1 MDPRTYELLSARV
14 ANPFDTA
21 RPPVAQTY
29 ELLGA
34 NLTNPF
40 DANEPQAAQA
50 QEPSTGEFLDPVYPR
65 GWTANQPP
73 VAIRIPAEY
82 NPNDPAHASAV
93 SSAYASAYE
102 ELPKATVDY
111 LAESESQQA
120 RVNAQKQA
128 ASAAREQ
135 LAAAEKALKYKFIPD
150 EYGGKIPVPNA
161 NWTAREWAE
170 REIKINDAK
179 KALKTAEAGLEEA
192 QKPIQPKI
200 FEVSLPKAA
209 PEPPAQETQAAPT
222 QAPTQVP
229 VQPQGVAGEEPLQES
244 RQQRIYRANIENA
257 NKWARRQLERG
268 VKHEEVKA
276 YLSSFMDELKA
287 KMKPEYRKLGDGL
300 YYFKDPSSDG
310 VKVSDTA
317 QLRKE
322 IYTENLTAFSK
333 QMQNLNE
340 IDYMAGLAEEAASLK
355 PGDQRRAAIITAL
368 GAATKAINTAI
379 AGTSDAVSQ
388 QEYNRVAGALGMGI
402 INNWTQAFNQDSIS
416 KLFTTNP
423 KGFAEFARNIRDIAA
438 NRTKGNYDTVK
449 ALEKRVGVQMQEVPD
464 WYKSAISKGTSQP
477 QLIQKNQQAAPQP
490 SQPIVTKSGSQ
501 YTIKKVK

>member
-14 ANPFDTA
+14 ANPFDTGMPQA
-21 RPPVAQTY
+21 AQTY

-40 DANEPQAAQA
+40 ATKEPQAAQA
-50 QEPSTGEFLDPVYPR
+50 QEPSTGEFLDPVYPQ

-102 ELPKATVDY
+102 ELPKATVGY
-111 LAESESQQA
+111 LAKSESQQA
-120 RVNAQKQA
+120 RVNAKKQA

-135 LAAAEKALKYKFIPD
+135 LAAAEKALKYKFVSY
-150 EYGGKIPVPNA
+150 YGQEIPVPNT
-161 NWTAREWAE
+161 NWTAKEWAE

-179 KALKTAEAGLEEA
+179 EALKTAEAGLAEA
-192 QKPIQPKI
+192 QKPIQPEI

-209 PEPPAQETQAAPT
+209 PEPAAQETQAAPT
-222 QAPTQVP
+222 QAPAQAP
-229 VQPQGVAGEEPLQES
+229 VQPQEAAGEEPLQES
-244 RQQRIYRANIENA
+244 RQQRIYRLNIENA

-449 ALEKRVGVQMQEVPD
+449 ALEERVGVQMQEVPD

-477 QLIQKNQQAAPQP
+477 QLIQKNQQAVPQP
-490 SQPIVTKSGSQ
+490 SQPIVTKSG
-501 YTIKKVK
+501 TGFEIRKK

>member
-1 MDPRTYELLSARV
+1 MDQRAYELLS
-14 ANPFDTA
+14 
-21 RPPVAQTY
+21 
-29 ELLGA
+29 A

-40 DANEPQAAQA
+40 NTREPQAAQA
-50 QEPSTGEFLDPVYPR
+50 QESSASEFLDPVYPQ
-65 GWTANQPP
+65 GWTASQPP
-73 VAIRIPAEY
+73 VTIRIPEGFDPN
-82 NPNDPAHASAV
+82 NPTHVEAAQRTYQEAYDPVQLNQTA
-93 SSAYASAYE
+93 
-102 ELPKATVDY
+102 LTY
-111 LAESESQQA
+111 LADIEGQGQRVAAQTQAVQSALKELEVAGKQKYVPTASGRFERPALSTKEAVQQNLA
-120 RVNAQKQA
+120 IAQ
-128 ASAAREQ
+128 
-135 LAAAEKALKYKFIPD
+135 AEKK
-150 EYGGKIPVPNA
+150 
-161 NWTAREWAE
+161 
-170 REIKINDAK
+170 
-179 KALKTAEAGLEEA
+179 LKTAEAGLAEA

-209 PEPPAQETQAAPT
+209 PEAVAQGTPAAPT
-222 QAPTQVP
+222 QTPT
-229 VQPQGVAGEEPLQES
+229 QPQGAEDEEPPPES
-244 RQQRIYRANIENA
+244 LQQRLYRMNVQNL
-257 NKWARRQLERG
+257 NDWAMRQIARG
-268 VKHEEVKA
+268 VKHEAVNAFTNKA
-276 YLSSFMDELKA
+276 MDSIKSM
-287 KMKPEYRKLGDGL
+287 MKPEYRKLGDGL

-464 WYKSAISKGTSQP
+464 WYKSAISKGTSESK
-477 QLIQKNQQAAPQP
+477 LIQKNQQAAPQP
-490 SQPIVTKSGSQ
+490 SQPIVTKSGTQ
-501 YTIKKVK
+501 IQINKR

>member
-14 ANPFDTA
+14 VNPFDTGMPQA
-21 RPPVAQTY
+21 AQTY

-40 DANEPQAAQA
+40 NANEPQPAQA

-111 LAESESQQA
+111 LAESEGQQA

-135 LAAAEKALKYKFIPD
+135 LAAAEKALKYKFISD
-150 EYGGKIPVPNA
+150 EYGGKIPVPNT
-161 NWTAREWAE
+161 NWTAKEWAE

-179 KALKTAEAGLEEA
+179 KALKTAEAGLAEA

-222 QAPTQVP
+222 QAPAQAP
-229 VQPQGVAGEEPLQES
+229 VQPQEVAGEEPLQES
-244 RQQRIYRANIENA
+244 RQQRIYRLNIENA

-449 ALEKRVGVQMQEVPD
+449 ALEERVGVKMQEVPD
-464 WYKSAISKGTSQP
+464 WYKSAISKGTSESK
-477 QLIQKNQQAAPQP
+477 LIQKNPQAAPQP
-490 SQPIVTKSGSQ
+490 SQSIVTKSGTQ
-501 YTIKKVK
+501 VQINKK